1 MFKGMTIEELM
12 TMVERVEVHT
22 HLSAEQQRATPRRD
36 PAHQMP
42 VLMFEMGKKSQG
54 FVGVA

>member
-1 MFKGMTIEELM
+1 MFKGTTIEELM
-12 TMVERVEVHT
+12 NMVERVEVHT
-22 HLSAEQQRATPRRD
+22 QASPEQRQMSRRD

-42 VLMFEMGKKSQG
+42 VLMFEISKKSQG

>member
-1 MFKGMTIEELM
+1 MFKGTTIEELM

-22 HLSAEQQRATPRRD
+22 HVSAEQRTTPRRD

>member
-1 MFKGMTIEELM
+1 MFKGTTIEELM
-12 TMVERVEVHT
+12 SMVERAEVHT
-22 HLSAEQQRATPRRD
+22 QASPEQRQMWRRD

>member
-1 MFKGMTIEELM
+1 MFKGTTIEELM
-12 TMVERVEVHT
+12 NMVERVEVHT
-22 HLSAEQQRATPRRD
+22 HVSAEQRTTPRRD

>member
-1 MFKGMTIEELM
+1 MFKGTTIEELM
-12 TMVERVEVHT
+12 CMVERAEVHT
-22 HLSAEQQRATPRRD
+22 HGSAEQRTMPRRE

-42 VLMFEMGKKSQG
+42 VIMFDLAKKSQG

>member
-1 MFKGMTIEELM
+1 MFKGTTIEELM
-12 TMVERVEVHT
+12 NMVERVEVHT
-22 HLSAEQQRATPRRD
+22 ASTQQRQMSRRD